1 MSQLNNLK
9 NSNFKFNKSYGQNF
23 IFDTNLLQAISN
35 DAKITNTTNVLEIG
49 AGAGTLTNVLCSNAK
64 KVVSYEIDKNLQPV
78 LSENLASHNNLTLIF
93 ADILKQN
100 VTEIEKHFNNEE
112 YVMVANL
119 PYYITTPI
127 IFKFVEEANHLT
139 KMVVMVQKE
148 VAERITSTTG
158 TKNYGLITVSLNAI
172 ADTKIARIVKRNM
185 FTPAPNVDSAIIT
198 ITFNKNKHNIE
209 NYDLF
214 KKVIKSAFAM
224 RRKTLVNNL
233 KATFSLDNIALENLL
248 SSCNLNANVRG
259 ESLTILEFVN
269 LSNKLNKLIAK

>member
-1 MSQLNNLK
+1 MSHLTNLK

-35 DAKITNTTNVLEIG
+35 DAQISHTTNVLEIG
-49 AGAGTLTNVLCSNAK
+49 AGAGTLTGVLCKNAR

-78 LSENLASHNNLTLIF
+78 LAENLKEHKNLSLVF
-93 ADILKQN
+93 ADILKQQ
-100 VTEIEKHFNNEE
+100 VSDIEKQFDNEP

-127 IFKFVEEANHLT
+127 IFKFVEESVHLT

-148 VAERITSTTG
+148 VAERITSTIG

-185 FTPAPNVDSAIIT
+185 FTPAPNVDSAIVV
-198 ITFNKNKHNIE
+198 ITFQKNKHNIE
-209 NYDLF
+209 NYNLF

-224 RRKTLVNNL
+224 RK
-233 KATFSLDNIALENLL
+233 KHW
-248 SSCNLNANVRG
+248 
-259 ESLTILEFVN
+259 LTT
-269 LSNKLNKLIAK
+269 